1 MVSSPSRFLFVGD
14 SFLAY
19 CDLVCTIGKS
29 GGVSED
35 LASPPPKIGGA
46 SIGCSNYDYCTER
59 LWRLLRVSY
68 LFYRRYLYFM
78 GLGL

>member
-1 MVSSPSRFLFVGD
+1 MGD
-14 SFLAY
+14 SFLTY
-19 CDLVCTIGKS
+19 CDLVCKSGKS
-29 GGVSED
+29 GVSED

-46 SIGCSNYDYCTER
+46 SIGCSNYDYWTER
-59 LWRLLRVSY
+59 LWRLLKVSY